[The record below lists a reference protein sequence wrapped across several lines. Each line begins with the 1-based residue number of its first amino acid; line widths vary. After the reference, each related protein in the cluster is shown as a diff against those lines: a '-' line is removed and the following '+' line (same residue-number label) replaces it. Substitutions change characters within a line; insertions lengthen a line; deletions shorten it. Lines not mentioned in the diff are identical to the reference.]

1 VLWVSVLNI
10 KRILCCPYCNLEQFK
25 NRYWGNAVGFEID
38 AIVGMDI
45 LEQAKVIIN
54 FYEKSLT
61 PMI

>member
-1 VLWVSVLNI
+1 MQ
-10 KRILCCPYCNLEQFK
+10 Y
-25 NRYWGNAVGFEID
+25 GFEID
-38 AIVGMDI
+38 AIVGMDV